1 MKIGQWWCTPLL
13 LFYLGSRSRQ
23 LFEFKASLIYRA
35 SSRTARATLRN
46 LSQKTNKQ
54 TKNPP
59 GGITISDLKLY
70 YRAIV
75 IKTAWYWYRDRQVG

>member
-54 TKNPP
+54 TKQAKRSSKAPYSVFP
-59 GGITISDLKLY
+59 KAEPLM
-70 YRAIV
+70 A
-75 IKTAWYWYRDRQVG
+75 